1 MVQTMLLT
9 SWGDAFVNM
18 FTNSAN
24 IIAIVCLFVGLVLCC
39 IECFVPGFGVFGIL
53 GIVFCVASLVITL
66 VVGGEFAWIQ
76 LLYMASLSFV
86 ILLVVVLIAI
96 RSAKFGALSRSPLVQ
111 KEIAIPT
118 DYASNEKN
126 FAFLLGKEGVT
137 KTILKP
143 VGKVEIEGK
152 IYQVTTDGEYVEKD
166 KSVFVAEVDGSTI
179 LVKIKVGEKY
189 E

>member
-1 MVQTMLLT
+1 MVQTMMLS

-24 IIAIVCLFVGLVLCC
+24 LIAIVCLFIGLVLCC

-53 GIVFCVASLVITL
+53 GIVFCVASAVLTL
-66 VVGGEFAWIQ
+66 VVGGAYAWIQ
-76 LLYMASLSFV
+76 LLYMTAVSV
-86 ILLVVVLIAI
+86 IILLVVVLIAI
-96 RSAKFGALSRSPLVQ
+96 RSAKVGLLSKSPLVQ

-126 FAFLLGKEGVT
+126 YAFLLNKQGKT

-143 VGKVEIEGK
+143 VGKVEIEGEV
-152 IYQVTTDGEYVEKD
+152 YQVTTDGEYIEKNKD
-166 KSVFVAEVDGSTI
+166 VYVAQVDGSTI
-179 LVKIKVGEKY
+179 MVKIK
-189 E
+189 